1 MQRCDGG
8 GGGTDTARHGG
19 HDTGDTETD
28 LDGLGAERRRTL
40 RHRPAELRW
49 GHCITSYAHYATVL
63 AFFLTAPR
71 RESGCWER
79 EITMTCPV
87 LTREP
92 EGACAKY
99 TAAPGGTQ
107 PAWDCRL
114 NLPLSVDILVTYV
127 YACVREMGMGTSS
140 INGAGGGCRR

>member
-1 MQRCDGG
+1 MQRCGGG
-8 GGGTDTARHGG
+8 GGGTDAARHGG

-28 LDGLGAERRRTL
+28 LDGLGAGRRRTL

-49 GHCITSYAHYATVL
+49 GHCITSYPHYATVL

-87 LTREP
+87 LDLRESLRERVP
-92 EGACAKY
+92 NIPRRAGARS
-99 TAAPGGTQ
+99 PLGT
-107 PAWDCRL
+107 
-114 NLPLSVDILVTYV
+114 V
-127 YACVREMGMGTSS
+127 G
-140 INGAGGGCRR
+140 